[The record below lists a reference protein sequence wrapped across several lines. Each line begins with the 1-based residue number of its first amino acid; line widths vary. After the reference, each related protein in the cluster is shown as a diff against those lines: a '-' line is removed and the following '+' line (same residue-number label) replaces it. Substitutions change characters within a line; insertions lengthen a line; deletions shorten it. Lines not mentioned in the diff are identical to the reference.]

1 MIRNIMQ
8 SISLFFAKYKEQYRQ
23 NLTLALPIVLT
34 HVGQILT
41 QVADNLMVGN
51 YGGENPEP
59 LAAVSF
65 GGSVFSILFLASIGV
80 AFGLT
85 PLVGELY
92 VQGKHRRAASLLQNG
107 MTFYILIG
115 LVVSAVQY
123 ASTPLLYMMGQPVE
137 VVDMAIP
144 YYRMMMLSMPFIMMF
159 FSFKQFLEGTGN
171 TKAELMVTIVSNIS
185 NILFNWIFIYG
196 NMGMPEMGVE
206 GAGLGTLLARVIA
219 AVLMACYFI
228 WHRRYRAYFKFF
240 AFSNYSR
247 KTVARLLHMGLPI
260 SAQMFLESSAF
271 IGTSI
276 MMGWFGKTA
285 MSANQIVGTLSNSA
299 FMIVVSIG
307 AATTIITS
315 HCYGQRDIGRL
326 TLAMKASYHI
336 VLAWNALAAVVFIGL
351 CRFIPTLF
359 TANAEVVDIAA
370 TLCIFTAFFQLSDG
384 LQNISVG
391 ILRGLQDVKVI
402 MPIAVIAYWL
412 LNLPVGYVLAF
423 VLDMG
428 PAGLYCGFIIGLSVA
443 GVLLMLRIH
452 RRIKQ
457 LKHGDAM

>member
-1 MIRNIMQ
+1 
-8 SISLFFAKYKEQYRQ
+8 
-23 NLTLALPIVLT
+23 
-34 HVGQILT
+34 
-41 QVADNLMVGN
+41 
-51 YGGENPEP
+51 
-59 LAAVSF
+59 
-65 GGSVFSILFLASIGV
+65 
-80 AFGLT
+80 
-85 PLVGELY
+85 
-92 VQGKHRRAASLLQNG
+92 
-107 MTFYILIG
+107 
-115 LVVSAVQY
+115 
-123 ASTPLLYMMGQPVE
+123 
-137 VVDMAIP
+137 
-144 YYRMMMLSMPFIMMF
+144 
-159 FSFKQFLEGTGN
+159 
-171 TKAELMVTIVSNIS
+171 
-185 NILFNWIFIYG
+185 
-196 NMGMPEMGVE
+196 
-206 GAGLGTLLARVIA
+206 
-219 AVLMACYFI
+219 
-228 WHRRYRAYFKFF
+228 
-240 AFSNYSR
+240 
-247 KTVARLLHMGLPI
+247 MGLPI

>member
-1 MIRNIMQ
+1 M
-8 SISLFFAKYKEQYRQ
+8 
-23 NLTLALPIVLT
+23 LALPIVLT
-34 HVGQILT
+34 QLGQILT
-41 QVADNLMVGN
+41 QMADNLMVGH
-51 YGGENPEP
+51 YGGDNPEP

-65 GGSVFSILFLASIGV
+65 GGAVFSILFLASIGV
-80 AFGLT
+80 ALGLT

-92 VQGKHRRAASLLQNG
+92 VQGKHRRSASLLQNG
-107 MTFYILIG
+107 MMFYVLLGLLVSLI
-115 LVVSAVQY
+115 QY
-123 ASTPLLYMMGQPVE
+123 ASIPLMYMLGQPAE

-144 YYRMMMLSMPFIMMF
+144 YYSMLLLSMPFMMFF
-159 FSFKQFLEGTGN
+159 FSFKQFLEGVGN
-171 TKAELMVTIVSNIS
+171 TKAELMVTIVSNVS
-185 NILFNWIFIYG
+185 NIIFNWMFIYG

-206 GAGLGTLLARVIA
+206 GAGLGTLMARIIA

-228 WHRRYRAYFKFF
+228 GHRRYRAYFKFF
-240 AFSNYSR
+240 AMRNFSR
-247 KTVARLLHMGLPI
+247 KTVLRLLHMGMPI

-285 MSANQIVGTLSNSA
+285 MSANQIVGTLSNST
-299 FMIVVSIG
+299 FMIVLSIG

-315 HCYGQRDIGRL
+315 HCYGQRDFGRL

-336 VLAWNALAAVVFIGL
+336 VLAWNAMAAIVFIGL

-359 TANAEVVDIAA
+359 TSNAEVIDIAA
-370 TLCIFTAFFQLSDG
+370 TLFIFTAFFQLSDG

-391 ILRGLQDVKVI
+391 ILRGIQDVKVI
-402 MPIAVIAYWL
+402 MPIAIVAYWL

-423 VLDMG
+423 VLGMG

-443 GVLLMLRIH
+443 GLLLMLRI
-452 RRIKQ
+452 RKRLRE
-457 LKHGDAM
+457 LKAGNNA